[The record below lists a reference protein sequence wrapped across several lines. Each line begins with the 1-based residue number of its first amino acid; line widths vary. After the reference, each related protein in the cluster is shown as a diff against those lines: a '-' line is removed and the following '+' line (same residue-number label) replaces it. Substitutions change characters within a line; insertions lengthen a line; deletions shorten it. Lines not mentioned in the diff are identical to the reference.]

1 MGTGRDSAGGQTSN
15 AVTRGKVPPRKITA
29 RGRGLDAC
37 GGRAERRGT
46 GDRLQ
51 VTAGNDTDPA
61 GRLFIGVPLTDEARR
76 EIAARLRDALPNGL
90 PGRAV
95 PVANWHLTLRF
106 LGATR
111 ADQLATLR
119 EHLRAAELGAP
130 VNVRFGGMGA
140 FSRPR
145 SARVLWIAVTEG
157 VQRLQ
162 ELARIAEDAARA
174 AGFPPERK
182 SWKPHLTVSRL
193 QPPRDV
199 TRVIERVPPF
209 DVGMRV
215 GEVVVFRSHLGG
227 GPARYEAVER
237 FALG

>member
-1 MGTGRDSAGGQTSN
+1 M
-15 AVTRGKVPPRKITA
+15 TA
-29 RGRGLDAC
+29 SS
-37 GGRAERRGT
+37 
-46 GDRLQ
+46 
-51 VTAGNDTDPA
+51 DTDSA
-61 GRLFIGVPLTDEARR
+61 GRLFIGVPLADEARR
-76 EIAARLRDALPNGL
+76 EIDAKLRDALPDGL

-111 ADQLATLR
+111 ADQLATVREQLR
-119 EHLRAAELGAP
+119 GAELGP
-130 VNVRFGGMGA
+130 PISVRFGGMGA

-145 SARVLWIAVTEG
+145 SARVLWIGVTDGAE
-157 VQRLQ
+157 RLR

-174 AGFPPERK
+174 AGFAPEGK
-182 SWKPHLTVSRL
+182 PWKPHLTLSRI

-199 TRVIERVPPF
+199 TQAIGRVPPLE
-209 DVGMRV
+209 VGMRV
-215 GEVVVFRSHLGG
+215 EDVVLFRSHLGG

>member
-1 MGTGRDSAGGQTSN
+1 
-15 AVTRGKVPPRKITA
+15 
-29 RGRGLDAC
+29 
-37 GGRAERRGT
+37 
-46 GDRLQ
+46 
-51 VTAGNDTDPA
+51 VTASNDGDSA
-61 GRLFIGVPLTDEARR
+61 GRLFIGVPLTDAARG
-76 EIAARLRDALPNGL
+76 EIAARLRDALPDGL

-95 PVANWHLTLRF
+95 LAASWHLTLRF

-111 ADQLATLR
+111 ADQLAAVR
-119 EHLRAAELGAP
+119 QHLRAADLGASIDA
-130 VNVRFGGMGA
+130 RFGGMGA

-157 VQRLQ
+157 AERLR

-174 AGFPPERK
+174 VGFAPEQK
-182 SWKPHLTVSRL
+182 SWTPHLTLARI

-199 TRVIERVPPF
+199 TRVIERVPPL
-209 DVGMRV
+209 DVAMRV